1 MVSIYF
7 GIPRLDHKLKTNCK
21 ISDFLEKSS
30 GTSFSTKIS
39 AWVFKKNVSHVI
51 LYQMTKYCLMPL
63 FLQILGNLCIAIIS
77 FSVDGVMDFELNF
90 SPLIKPFSYMTNY
103 CRTKIKIFKERKDLL
118 RWSKK
123 YFSSFLKDFQLSQGL
138 FQQNWS
144 DLIKFYSARNYQK
157 NDDRNHQ
164 KMMIQGEWKLNN
176 SCRFVCYWKRSF
188 ETIANIQCCSAHFY
202 CKEGLNLSY
211 LFSNTSR
218 KLGECCEKLF
228 LLMKLLHQWTSPL

>member
-51 LYQMTKYCLMPL
+51 LYQMTKYYLMPL

-118 RWSKK
+118 RWSKM
-123 YFSSFLKDFQLSQGL
+123 YFSSFLKDFQLSQEL
-138 FQQNWS
+138 FQ
-144 DLIKFYSARNYQK
+144 
-157 NDDRNHQ
+157 
-164 KMMIQGEWKLNN
+164 
-176 SCRFVCYWKRSF
+176 
-188 ETIANIQCCSAHFY
+188 
-202 CKEGLNLSY
+202 
-211 LFSNTSR
+211 
-218 KLGECCEKLF
+218 
-228 LLMKLLHQWTSPL
+228 